1 MPNSPSSKVA
11 AASHLRL
18 AVAIP
23 SYLRGQIAL
32 ETLHA
37 LLALDEP
44 ADEILLI
51 DQTLDH
57 PTEVATA
64 LQALHDAGQVR
75 WIRLS
80 EPSIPHAMNV
90 GLLEAKSEVVLFLD
104 DDIVPDV
111 ALVAAHR
118 QAQAEGESALVAG
131 RVFQPGQGSE
141 TLHAGEPFRFTS
153 DAPTRID
160 EFMGGNFSVRRE
172 VALAL
177 GGFDENFVGAAYRF
191 EAEFASRHV
200 RQHGKIRYEP
210 GAIIHHLAI
219 PTGGT
224 RAHGHHLRTAQPAHT
239 VGAYYF
245 LLRARPRGWWWQ
257 MLWRPLRSVR
267 TRFHLRHPWRIPPTL
282 LAEVRGFLWALRLV
296 RKGPKLVG
304 VGTGLGNE
312 SQQSGAT
319 SMDSRLRGSDG

>member
-1 MPNSPSSKVA
+1 MTGGGEVVCPSLSV
-11 AASHLRL
+11 
-18 AVAIP
+18 VIP
-23 SYLRGQIAL
+23 SYRRGKIVLDAL
-32 ETLHA
+32 NA
-37 LLALDEP
+37 LMGLAKP
-44 ADEILLI
+44 ADELLLV

-57 PTEVATA
+57 PADVIAA
-64 LQALHDAGQVR
+64 LQTMHDCGQIR
-75 WIRLS
+75 WIRLP

-90 GLLEAKSEVVLFLD
+90 GLQGAKSDVVLLLD
-104 DDIVPDV
+104 DDIVPDPL
-111 ALVAAHR
+111 LVAAHR
-118 QAQAEGESALVAG
+118 AAQSEGDALVAG

-141 TLHAGEPFRFTS
+141 TLRKGETFRFTS
-153 DAPTRID
+153 DAPARID
-160 EFMGGNFSVRRE
+160 EFMGGNFSVRRD

-191 EAEFASRHV
+191 EAEFASRYV

-219 PTGGT
+219 STGGT

-257 MLWRPLRSVR
+257 MLWRPLRAVR

-282 LAEVRGFLWALRLV
+282 LAEVRGFFWALRLLLA
-296 RKGPKLVG
+296 GPKLVG
-304 VGTGLGNE
+304 VGAGLGNE
-312 SQQSGAT
+312 RQEAGAT

>member
-1 MPNSPSSKVA
+1 MPNNPSSKVA
-11 AASHLRL
+11 AASHVRL

-64 LQALHDAGQVR
+64 LQALHDAGRVR
-75 WIRLS
+75 WIRLP
-80 EPSIPHAMNV
+80 EPSIPQAMNV
-90 GLLEAKSEVVLFLD
+90 GLLEATADVVLFLD

-191 EAEFASRHV
+191 EAEFAARYVGRHG
-200 RQHGKIRYEP
+200 QLRYEP
-210 GAIIHHLAI
+210 RAIIHHLAI
-219 PTGGT
+219 ATGGT
-224 RAHGHHLRTAQPAHT
+224 RAHGHHLRTARPAHT

-257 MLWRPLRSVR
+257 VLWRPLRAVR

-282 LAEVRGFLWALRLV
+282 LAEMRGFLWARRLV
-296 RKGPKLVG
+296 RAGPKLVG
-304 VGTGLGNE
+304 
-312 SQQSGAT
+312 SQ
-319 SMDSRLRGSDG
+319 